1 MRLKPPRGAIV
12 GDSPFLWVLRF
23 DPRGAASLVSEA
35 SAPNLSPDD
44 GGFIWVHLNVA
55 DLRYRDWVAAQ
66 PQIPDEAKALLLE
79 PDTHQRLAADET
91 ALWGVLPDRGRDL
104 ERPEDVLR
112 HLRIVVTERGLVTA
126 RRYAVQSTAAVR
138 QAALDGARMNSPLDL
153 FETLVE
159 ETLSTMDAAID
170 ALFAEF
176 NEIEDR
182 VLDDEARDERRRL
195 GALRRQTIR
204 LHREIADAQRVFAR
218 AGQSARVGE
227 PTQAALRRLSQRF
240 DALHQELEALQAR
253 ARLLQDEIVSNLTA
267 ETNRQLYVLT
277 ILGTLLMPPT
287 LISGI
292 FGMNTKNLFFAEN
305 EYGTLYAAA
314 LCVASAAAALFA
326 LAWIRKRDSM

>member
-1 MRLKPPRGAIV
+1 MKLKPPSGAIV
-12 GDSPFLWVLRF
+12 GDSPFLWVMRF
-23 DPRGAASLVSEA
+23 DAEGAGAIVSDPAPPSLDARG
-35 SAPNLSPDD
+35 
-44 GGFIWVHLNVA
+44 GGYVWVHLNVA

-66 PQIPDEAKALLLE
+66 PDIPAEAKTLLVT
-79 PDTHQRLAADET
+79 PDTHQRLGADEST
-91 ALWGVLPDRGRDL
+91 LWGVLPDRGRDL
-104 ERPEDVLR
+104 ERREDVLR
-112 HLRIVVTERGLVTA
+112 HLRIVVTARGVVTA

-138 QAALDGARMNSPLDL
+138 QAALGGARILTPHDL
-153 FETLVE
+153 FERLVE
-159 ETLSTMDAAID
+159 ETLSDMDEGID

-195 GALRRQTIR
+195 GGLRRQTIR

-218 AGQSARVGE
+218 LGQSGRLSESV
-227 PTQAALRRLSQRF
+227 QATLRRLSQRF

-292 FGMNTKNLFFAEN
+292 FGMNTKNLYFSESEN
-305 EYGTLYAAA
+305 GTLYATLLGVCASVAA
-314 LCVASAAAALFA
+314 LLVLI
-326 LAWIRKRDSM
+326 WIRRRARD

>member
-1 MRLKPPRGAIV
+1 MRPPSGSIV
-12 GDSPFLWVLRF
+12 GDSPFLWVMRF
-23 DPRGAASLVSEA
+23 DEEGTGSVVADAAAPTLDSRG
-35 SAPNLSPDD
+35 D
-44 GGFIWVHLNVA
+44 GYVWVHLNVA

-66 PQIPDEAKALLLE
+66 PDIPAEAKALLVT
-79 PDTHQRLAADET
+79 PDTHQRLGADEST
-91 ALWGVLPDRGRDL
+91 LWGVLPDRGRDL
-104 ERPEDVLR
+104 ERRDDVLR
-112 HLRIVVTERGLVTA
+112 HLRVVVTPHGIVTA

-138 QAALDGARMNSPLDL
+138 QAALDGARILTPLDL
-153 FETLVE
+153 FEKLVE
-159 ETLSTMDAAID
+159 ETLSDMDEAID

-195 GALRRQTIR
+195 GGLRRHTIR

-218 AGQSARVGE
+218 LSQSDRCDGGFQL
-227 PTQAALRRLSQRF
+227 PLRRLSQRF

-253 ARLLQDEIVSNLTA
+253 ARLLQEEIVSNLTA

-292 FGMNTKNLFFAEN
+292 FGMNTKNLFFSESD
-305 EYGTLYAAA
+305 YGTLYAT
-314 LCVASAAAALFA
+314 LLGVCASAAALIV
-326 LAWIRKRDSM
+326 LIWIRRRARV